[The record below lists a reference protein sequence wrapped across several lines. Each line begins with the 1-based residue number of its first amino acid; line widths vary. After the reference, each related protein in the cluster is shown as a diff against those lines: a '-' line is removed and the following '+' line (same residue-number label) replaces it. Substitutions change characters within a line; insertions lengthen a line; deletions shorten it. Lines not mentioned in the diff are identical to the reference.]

1 MKILQPIFG
10 RFDKKRTCE
19 YMLWAGCKSFLFF
32 SSDDMMMEES
42 QEDVQMYKFDHPI
55 SNGIPPSITL
65 QLAASKSKIPS
76 KTTTMASTTTSSR

>member
-1 MKILQPIFG
+1 MTL
-10 RFDKKRTCE
+10 T
-19 YMLWAGCKSFLFF
+19 KSFSFF

-42 QEDVQMYKFDHPI
+42 QEDVQMYKFDHTV